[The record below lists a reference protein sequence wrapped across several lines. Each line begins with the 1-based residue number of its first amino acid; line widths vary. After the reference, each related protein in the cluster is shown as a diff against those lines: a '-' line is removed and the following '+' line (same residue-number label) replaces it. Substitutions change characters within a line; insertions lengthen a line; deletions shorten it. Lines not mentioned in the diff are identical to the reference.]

1 MERPASAREGAVLAD
16 PGTGMHF
23 CCMTDD
29 SSRTHSPVREARLR
43 PAFAAEYPGLVPGLW
58 YIAATVASALRASRD
73 PHGSRLNDEHFDFR
87 GGVTTRAAEAQ
98 AARTA

>member
-1 MERPASAREGAVLAD
+1 MTAKVRILFEGYLSRPDAENRTASTVGFVR
-16 PGTGMHF
+16 
-23 CCMTDD
+23 DD
-29 SSRTHSPVREARLR
+29 GVIVVVD
-43 PAFAAEYPGLVPGLW
+43 PGLVPGLW

-73 PHGSRLNDEHFDFR
+73 PHGSRLNEEHFEFR